1 MKKYIKVFLISIFI
15 FLVGILN
22 VYAEENIELISV
34 ELQEKSP
41 YVEINEEVSLD
52 GNKIISNVNF
62 FDEGDYVIYKFK
74 IKNNDDKDY
83 KIDEIFD
90 NNDSEYLSFEYTYDE
105 EIGAKEEKEVLLK
118 VTYKAILPYDA
129 TLTPTNEFN
138 AVNEIS
144 VSIKLSE
151 EVINP
156 STFDK
161 AHIYLVLEIVAV
173 CGLLIIFIKLKKK
186 NAVML
191 LIVAL
196 LLIPKNTN
204 AKIEFKINF
213 TFKNTMN
220 LKVNYLDQNWKTKI
234 TDSYNKLEFIKTLEY
249 PEGAIDVSQE
259 QDESIKAWIEDD
271 TLYIG
276 SKFKIFFPK
285 NSKELFKNVLATNI
299 NFNDRIDTT
308 FVTNMERLL
317 DGCSNIEYID
327 FSSFRTGNVEKMS
340 YMFYQT
346 KNLKELDL
354 SPFDTSNVTEFYYP
368 FSNTVSL
375 EKLILDGL
383 DLSNVISMEYF
394 ISSCTSLKTI
404 SAKNLQLPINASNM
418 FRKDYGPYT
427 LESID
432 LTGSNTS
439 TTTSL
444 YAMFE
449 DQRALKEIKG
459 IDGWDTSKV
468 TDIAYMFCRTG
479 QNVEGAEYSFD
490 LSNWDLSNVVQ
501 SYYMFSE
508 FGTKADEIV
517 INISNWSAPLLTDF
531 SAIFYKLGENANYIK
546 LDAEDLNLSNVTSFT
561 ALFREFGINSNKI
574 DFNVSNW
581 DISNLTGIT
590 YLFKNF
596 GYRAKEIHFNLN
608 GWENDK
614 ITSLYELFREVAYY
628 SNIVEFNISNFIFP
642 EVTDMQYAFC
652 YLGKEA
658 NEISVKMN
666 NIVMPKLDRFQE
678 GFEGIGEKA
687 QTVTMNLENFSI
699 PNVQNVVQLFIFVGQ
714 NASKV
719 EVNLKN
725 WDMSN
730 CLDANSMFYTF
741 ATDAI
746 DEVKVT
752 LENIDMSKSTN
763 FWKMFYNAGRYTKS
777 LNFDFKNVDISSGE
791 NLSSMF
797 AFIGSEAEEWNFTG
811 LDQLDFSSATNL
823 YSFLYNISSGN
834 YVRDIGTLD
843 FYGSR
848 IEFILQG
855 TKGVK
860 GTINFHNNVTSYTS
874 AFDGVAT
881 VEGSEII
888 VNYTSDV
895 TNIDNI
901 INTKSSNSNVI
912 KGELINN

>member
-15 FLVGILN
+15 FLIGILN
-22 VYAEENIELISV
+22 VSAEENIELISV

-276 SKFKIFFPK
+276 SKFKIFFPE

-299 NFNDRIDTT
+299 NFNGRIDTT
-308 FVTNMERLL
+308 FVTNMERLFE
-317 DGCSNIEYID
+317 GCSKIEYID
-327 FSSFRTGNVEKMS
+327 FSSFRTGNVTKMS
-340 YMFYQT
+340 YMFYNT
-346 KNLKELDL
+346 NNLKELDL
-354 SPFDTSNVTEFYYP
+354 SSLDTSNVNEFYYP
-368 FSNTVSL
+368 FNNTTLL
-375 EKLILDGL
+375 ETLILDDL
-383 DLSNVISMEYF
+383 DLSHVISMEYF
-394 ISSCTSLKTI
+394 INGCYSLKTI
-404 SAKNLQLPINASNM
+404 SAKNLKLPINSSNL
-418 FRKDYGPYT
+418 FRSDSGNNA
-427 LESID
+427 LESVD
-432 LTGSNTS
+432 LTGSSTS

-449 DQRALKEIKG
+449 DQRNLREIKG

-468 TDIAYMFCRTG
+468 QNIAYMFCRTG
-479 QNVEGAEYSFD
+479 MNVTGANYSFD
-490 LSNWDLSNVVQ
+490 LSNWELSNVTQ
-501 SYYMFSE
+501 AYYMFSE
-508 FGTKADEIV
+508 FGDKANKIEIDISNWNMPLLSSFDGMFEYIGKNAKDV
-517 INISNWSAPLLTDF
+517 KVTAEDIEIPSVTSLNGAFRSFGYNAETAELNISNWD
-531 SAIFYKLGENANYIK
+531 
-546 LDAEDLNLSNVTSFT
+546 
-561 ALFREFGINSNKI
+561 
-574 DFNVSNW
+574 VSSVES
-581 DISNLTGIT
+581 IS
-590 YLFKNF
+590 YLFFSFASN
-596 GYRAKEIHFNLN
+596 AKEVYFNLD

-614 ITSLYELFREVAYY
+614 ITSLYEVFRGLGEN
-628 SNIVEFNISNFIFP
+628 SEIVEINISDFIFS
-642 EVTDMQYAFC
+642 EATTIVYGF
-652 YLGKEA
+652 YGIGRNGKE
-658 NEISVKMN
+658 ITL
-666 NIVMPKLDRFQE
+666 NIDNLRAPKLNTMDE
-678 GFEGIGEKA
+678 CFEHIGEYA
-687 QTVTMNLENFSI
+687 ESVTIDLENFYI
-699 PNVQNVVQLFIFVGQ
+699 PNVQVVEEILCYTGGYGKYVD
-714 NASKV
+714 V
-719 EVNLKN
+719 TLKN
-725 WDMSN
+725 WDLSN
-730 CLDANSMFYTF
+730 CLDASQMFYMLGTQ
-741 ATDAI
+741 ATE
-746 DEVKVT
+746 EVKLT
-752 LENIDMSKSTN
+752 LENIDISSSTN
-763 FWKMFYNAGRYTKS
+763 FWKMFYAVGRYAKK
-777 LNFDFKNVDISSGE
+777 FDFNFKNVDISSGQ
-791 NLSSMF
+791 NLNSMF
-797 AFIGSEAEEWNFTG
+797 TFIGSEADEWNFVG
-811 LDQLDFSSATNL
+811 LNELDLSKATSM
-823 YSFLYNISSGN
+823 YSFLHGIADGN
-834 YVRDIGTLD
+834 STRNIGTLD
-843 FYGSR
+843 VYATNISSIIFGSSR
-848 IEFILQG
+848 I
-855 TKGVK
+855 K
-860 GTINFHNNVTSYTS
+860 GTINIHNNPTSYDRSFEYS
-874 AFDGVAT
+874 ATED
-881 VEGSEII
+881 GSEII
-888 VNYTSDV
+888 VNYTSNV

-901 INTKSSNSNVI
+901 INTKSTNSNII
-912 KGELINN
+912 KGEIIQ